1 MSRAA
6 NPARSASTDA
16 TTTAPTAPSQ
26 PESPDLR
33 HNPTAAEAAGS
44 EPLPGGEATAP
55 EARDAAGVT
64 RRHFIAGSAAAA
76 LMTGA
81 GQTAMAGTPGGP
93 SAGGSSSRTASGVSG
108 ASAVEA
114 STGSVY
120 RIHPAIGM
128 ARVGNADP
136 STYFIGPEIPGQP
149 VQGPAPGT
157 AVPPY
162 KVNEQLKPQ
171 AARFRIWE
179 YTWQNGILTPMR
191 EVNLDTPGVLG
202 IRWEVHLANKKAS
215 FHKFLG
221 LAGETRQ
228 PGALRNAAETDRASL
243 ETDFGPR
250 SINGRSLGPV
260 PFSVGTSDQPE
271 LETYPTKSDG
281 TPVIERL
288 GELRTDSAGRL
299 IVIGGKGI
307 ANYRT
312 DAAPALSDY
321 ANNDDW
327 FDDVSD
333 GPVNATL
340 LLSQNGVTIEV
351 PMDDAGQSWLLVGPP
366 DFAPQ
371 VTPSISLYDLLYDL
385 AVREIAIPVDN
396 ALYTAGGPLARMG
409 VLQDAYDPAASQEF
423 PNIQPDYNR
432 EILPILNNAYKF
444 RWVTSLVGDKHD
456 PLLNANLSN
465 PSSTYLQT
473 RTSVFSYC
481 RAPEGSVGS
490 GGKQTMP
497 KQWGD
502 ETTPVNPEY
511 VRKLALTTTQFG
523 LLRSWAAGQ
532 FAAPTGSVTPETTI
546 TPAGL
551 DRAALENCS
560 GGAFCPGIEVGWEI
574 RNASI
579 YLEPFRLNPDATSG
593 YLGEENQSI
602 GPGYFSR
609 QMAVPWQADFNDC
622 KANSG
627 YGWWPTQ
634 RPDDV
639 YVKSSDKLMANWARP
654 DTRFSGGNRIST
666 HQDMVAVWYK
676 FGIVMQSGTTFVETE
691 RAKTVP

>member
-1 MSRAA
+1 MPGRAA
-6 NPARSASTDA
+6 V
-16 TTTAPTAPSQ
+16 
-26 PESPDLR
+26 PEEG
-33 HNPTAAEAAGS
+33 EAAPAVGKD
-44 EPLPGGEATAP
+44 GG
-55 EARDAAGVT
+55 GVT
-64 RRHFIAGSAAAA
+64 RRHFMAGTAAAA
-76 LMTGA
+76 LVTGA
-81 GQTAMAGTPGGP
+81 SQQALAAP
-93 SAGGSSSRTASGVSG
+93 TASQPGTG
-108 ASAVEA
+108 ATRLRSASSPEA
-114 STGSVY
+114 IQAATSSVF
-120 RIHPAIGM
+120 RIHPAIGV

-162 KVNEQLKPQ
+162 KVNEQIKPQ

-179 YTWQNGILTPMR
+179 YTWQNGILTPLR

-202 IRWEVHLANKKAS
+202 IRWEVHLANKKSS

-221 LAGETRQ
+221 LSGETRQ

-260 PFSVGTSDQPE
+260 SISVGTSDQPE

-281 TPVIERL
+281 TPVINRL

-299 IVIGGKGI
+299 IVIGGKGV

-312 DAAPALSDY
+312 DAAPSLADY

-340 LLSQNGVTIEV
+340 LLSQNGITIEV

-409 VLQDAYDPAASQEF
+409 VLQDAYDPAGSQEF
-423 PNIQPDYNR
+423 PNVQPDYNR

-444 RWVTSLVGDKHD
+444 RWVTALVGDKHD
-456 PLLNANLSN
+456 SLLSANLAN
-465 PSSTYLQT
+465 PSSTYQQA
-473 RTSVFSYC
+473 RTTVFTYC
-481 RAPEGSVGS
+481 RPPEGSLLS
-490 GGKQTMP
+490 SGKQSMP

-502 ETTPVNPEY
+502 ESAPVNPDY

-523 LLRSWAAGQ
+523 LLRNWAAGM
-532 FAAPTGSVTPETTI
+532 FTAPTGTVPAETTV

-574 RNASI
+574 RNATI
-579 YLEPFRLNPDATSG
+579 YIEPFRLNPDATSG
-593 YLGEENQSI
+593 YLGEEGLPI

-622 KANSG
+622 KASNG

-639 YVKSSDKLMANWARP
+639 YVKSSDKVMANWARP

-676 FGIVMQSGTTFVETE
+676 FGVVMQSGNAFVETE